1 MVHQRA
7 RNLPTKGV
15 VVKWLFSNDTIAFG
29 EDFAQVKLDD
39 GSDFVVKSNYNGV
52 IVKTVKLNT
61 PVKNGSILANL
72 VVGEKEI
79 RKYKNRFFSK
89 DNMELENNEYM
100 PDDYD
105 ETNSTAYNGTDDENY
120 SRAELSD
127 SVRQQETPLVADVRE
142 EKMANQSM
150 DRFAQMRANIK
161 KSIENAPQLQNQSK
175 ISDEELLK
183 MNNEYLLNQEGAQ
196 IFTKRDGVGPS
207 KFRQLVN
214 ARKAALMEE
223 NNFKEVDEATEFNAM
238 SRTDEKGRPLIM
250 RNIIAARMEKL
261 NEAGGDVSVLAEN
274 NDGQPL
280 RGGEPGMPNNNNNNN
295 DMSGFM
301 KTQQSRASNV
311 DTADM
316 EIGDYR
322 GTVMPGKDPNQ
333 LMGEIQNKTNKTYAE
348 SKLTNLYDASK
359 RSSIIAKG
367 NERNIILQRKQAV
380 EAGLQETGQA
390 QDLAFW
396 KGNVPKEFT
405 KIVPYQ
411 NPNGQIEY
419 LPYNK
424 TPKGRS
430 EFNDWIRNNQKV
442 KMPETSNLDVTQEWD
457 TQHETPPQVQ
467 QTLSKKIHEQE
478 DEFKAVAGS
487 AVADES
493 INLLKKQ
500 IADLQVSLEKQNQ
513 LNAATQRLNAAP
525 TFGGNYAGGTDTFS
539 QLVQYMLMQ
548 NIMQNMPTTKNST
561 EDVKDIIRREMD
573 SFKNDLRPRHHNH
586 SCNQNQCYCQG
597 QNNQQFCGCQS
608 GFFQPECSYHG
619 GHNFYQPQMAQ
630 PHFQPMQSQMPYQ
643 APMQPQQP
651 QVQPQMA
658 QPEPVVNYEEPKVE
672 PKPEPELKLEPNVEA
687 QQHPDDLKPINFE
700 EEACIDEASYFGFED
715 NDKNKVVTREKI
727 NQNRNAAVKSMILS
741 QNYIPPLTISTE
753 VDMSSILKLK
763 HVLKKTQDEI
773 KFPSIA
779 FIAKAISIT
788 LDEYPKLNSSYDPES
803 NEVIIKKYHNI
814 GLATETSEGL
824 IIPVLKFV
832 EKLSV
837 KELAIDIKEMT
848 QRLRTGELYNYET
861 EGSTITIA
869 NYGNVGAI
877 QATPTIFYPNAAVI
891 GVGKVIK
898 KPVVVSDEKLA
909 IKAIMNMTLTVDQRI
924 IDAAEAGRFLARV
937 KKILE
942 KPELLTVS

>member
-1 MVHQRA
+1 M
-7 RNLPTKGV
+7 
-15 VVKWLFSNDTIAFG
+15 
-29 EDFAQVKLDD
+29 
-39 GSDFVVKSNYNGV
+39 
-52 IVKTVKLNT
+52 KTVKLNT

-390 QDLAFW
+390 QDLAF
-396 KGNVPKEFT
+396 
-405 KIVPYQ
+405 
-411 NPNGQIEY
+411 
-419 LPYNK
+419 
-424 TPKGRS
+424 
-430 EFNDWIRNNQKV
+430 
-442 KMPETSNLDVTQEWD
+442 
-457 TQHETPPQVQ
+457 
-467 QTLSKKIHEQE
+467 
-478 DEFKAVAGS
+478 
-487 AVADES
+487 
-493 INLLKKQ
+493 
-500 IADLQVSLEKQNQ
+500 
-513 LNAATQRLNAAP
+513 
-525 TFGGNYAGGTDTFS
+525 
-539 QLVQYMLMQ
+539 
-548 NIMQNMPTTKNST
+548 
-561 EDVKDIIRREMD
+561 
-573 SFKNDLRPRHHNH
+573 
-586 SCNQNQCYCQG
+586 
-597 QNNQQFCGCQS
+597 
-608 GFFQPECSYHG
+608 
-619 GHNFYQPQMAQ
+619 
-630 PHFQPMQSQMPYQ
+630 
-643 APMQPQQP
+643 
-651 QVQPQMA
+651 
-658 QPEPVVNYEEPKVE
+658 
-672 PKPEPELKLEPNVEA
+672 
-687 QQHPDDLKPINFE
+687 
-700 EEACIDEASYFGFED
+700 
-715 NDKNKVVTREKI
+715 
-727 NQNRNAAVKSMILS
+727 
-741 QNYIPPLTISTE
+741 
-753 VDMSSILKLK
+753 
-763 HVLKKTQDEI
+763 
-773 KFPSIA
+773 
-779 FIAKAISIT
+779 
-788 LDEYPKLNSSYDPES
+788 
-803 NEVIIKKYHNI
+803 
-814 GLATETSEGL
+814 
-824 IIPVLKFV
+824 
-832 EKLSV
+832 
-837 KELAIDIKEMT
+837 
-848 QRLRTGELYNYET
+848 
-861 EGSTITIA
+861 
-869 NYGNVGAI
+869 
-877 QATPTIFYPNAAVI
+877 
-891 GVGKVIK
+891 
-898 KPVVVSDEKLA
+898 
-909 IKAIMNMTLTVDQRI
+909 
-924 IDAAEAGRFLARV
+924 
-937 KKILE
+937 
-942 KPELLTVS
+942 